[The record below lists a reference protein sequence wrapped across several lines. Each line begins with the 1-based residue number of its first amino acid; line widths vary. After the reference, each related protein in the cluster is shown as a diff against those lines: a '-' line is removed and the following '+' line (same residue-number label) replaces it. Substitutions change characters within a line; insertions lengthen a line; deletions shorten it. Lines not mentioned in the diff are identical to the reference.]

1 MEIKFIDKEQIWQ
14 HETTR
19 YWFDVD
25 GDEYCIAD
33 QNGDLTLLDSDG
45 CGIYTEATHIQH
57 SLQGHAL
64 DRKIYNA
71 LIVEREKHLND

>member
-1 MEIKFIDKEQIWQ
+1 MKIKFIDKEQDRAN
-14 HETTR
+14 ETTR

-25 GDEYCIAD
+25 GDDYCIAD
-33 QNGDLTLLDSDG
+33 QNGDLTLLDCDG
-45 CGIYTEATHIQH
+45 CPIH
-57 SLQGHAL
+57 SEDNQLQPTARGNAL